1 MRFSSSEAVGSA
13 EVGMIELL
21 ICLKALVV
29 SQIRTGLLLDP
40 KESMIGP
47 PSQKRQ
53 AGADHH
59 AILPDI

>member
-40 KESMIGP
+40 KESIGP